1 MAHKITGVPNKIK
14 LSDEVIGYVQ
24 YRDGSI
30 IDTLYKNY
38 LLENLKNISLNIKYI
53 EKKYE
58 AYIGSA
64 LKAKELK

>member
-1 MAHKITGVPNKIK
+1 MIK
-14 LSDEVIGYVQ
+14 SVYSQLDFKDEEVNF
-24 YRDGSI
+24 SI
-30 IDTLYKNY
+30 IGSLGNADTLYKKY
-38 LLENLKNISLNIKYI
+38 LLENLSNISNNIKYI